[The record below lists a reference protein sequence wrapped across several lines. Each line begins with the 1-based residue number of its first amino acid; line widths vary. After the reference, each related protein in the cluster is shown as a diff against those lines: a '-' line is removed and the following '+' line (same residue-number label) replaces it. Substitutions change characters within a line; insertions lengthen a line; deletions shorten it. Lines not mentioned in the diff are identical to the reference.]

1 MRNFFKRMMRHYTY
15 DLKLKNKLVIS
26 HALLILLPTAVLS
39 GFIFVK
45 LYGIVMDDS
54 IRSEQALSAQT
65 AASIE
70 NLVSHVTYVS
80 DALKESSSIH
90 RLFYLSESDAA
101 AFEPEQNRIDSLF
114 HLTDSLTDNTMITG
128 IRIYYDDSV
137 YPDLMKYNTE
147 ENRLFAP
154 VSSVSSSY
162 WYGIFSTMHDREL
175 LCPELY
181 LSPSEAGEFGR
192 LAYISKI
199 TYLPP
204 VGSDQELVQASAY
217 LAVYFNGEPFDS
229 ALMNNASVKGEAA
242 YIINSRDVMV
252 SASDMALA
260 GIYYIPADEFFSK
273 IGPEKTFS
281 LVAYP
286 DGDAYTAYFPIR
298 NTDWYMVSLLPS
310 SHITDA
316 GRNLMVQLI
325 MAYLLFTAAALFI
338 ALKLSVSIA
347 DRIIAVA
354 YQMESVRTGRPRPM
368 EAEETGCDEI
378 GVLTDTYNYMTE
390 EINDLMNSQEKASED
405 LRLAEFRALQAQ
417 INPHFLYN
425 TLESIVWQAR
435 AAGAYKI
442 SDMAYSLGKM
452 FNIMVNKG
460 HSMLTVEK
468 ELEHV
473 KLYVHLQNNR
483 YNDRFDLR
491 IDLDDEEL
499 LQYRTLKLILQPIVE
514 NIILHGFTKE
524 QEDCTIH
531 IGVYLNRGMLVYD
544 VEDNGIGIPKAELE
558 SIRAGLKEQNVMEYD
573 EQNAKL
579 RRNSGRG
586 IGLQN
591 VHQRIGLY
599 YGNQYGLEI
608 YSEEGEGTEVIIR
621 IPTDE
626 S

>member
-1 MRNFFKRMMRHYTY
+1 MRNFFRRMMRHYTY

-101 AFEPEQNRIDSLF
+101 AFEPEQNRMDSLF

-147 ENRLFAP
+147 GNRLFAP

-229 ALMNNASVKGEAA
+229 ALINNASVKGEAA

-260 GIYYIPADEFFSK
+260 GIYYIPADEFFSE

-286 DGDAYTAYFPIR
+286 DGDAYTAYFPVR

-460 HSMLTVEK
+460 HSMLAVEK

>member
-1 MRNFFKRMMRHYTY
+1 MRNFFRRMMRHYTY

-101 AFEPEQNRIDSLF
+101 AFEPEQNRMDSLF

-147 ENRLFAP
+147 GNRLFAP

-175 LCPELY
+175 PCPELY

-229 ALMNNASVKGEAA
+229 ALINNASVKGEAA

-260 GIYYIPADEFFSK
+260 GIYYIPADEFFSE

-286 DGDAYTAYFPIR
+286 DGDAYTAYFPVR

>member
-101 AFEPEQNRIDSLF
+101 AFEPEQNRMDSLF

-147 ENRLFAP
+147 GNRLFAP

-204 VGSDQELVQASAY
+204 VGSDQELAQASAY

-260 GIYYIPADEFFSK
+260 GIYYIPADEFFSE

-286 DGDAYTAYFPIR
+286 DGDAYTAYFPVR

-316 GRNLMVQLI
+316 GRKLMVQLI

-599 YGNQYGLEI
+599 
-608 YSEEGEGTEVIIR
+608 
-621 IPTDE
+621 
-626 S
+626 